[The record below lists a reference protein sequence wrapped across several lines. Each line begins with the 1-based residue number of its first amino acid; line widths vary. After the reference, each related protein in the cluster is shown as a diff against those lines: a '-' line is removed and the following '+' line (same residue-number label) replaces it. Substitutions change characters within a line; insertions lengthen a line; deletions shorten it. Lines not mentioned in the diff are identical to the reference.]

1 MKLIACESGLEL
13 GTQISKLLNVPLA
26 SYQTRHFAN
35 TETNP
40 DLLESVRGH
49 DVFIIGTGYTIGK
62 YPIDTAV
69 MEMYLL
75 ACTCRDSDA
84 KSITL
89 VVPHF
94 PYARQDKKSRPHEP
108 ISARYVCDMFQL
120 ASVSRIIAVE
130 LHSSSVQGFFRGP
143 FDNLY
148 GSIVVKPFIE
158 DLLFKDNAGYKQQ
171 YVAVAPDAGGYNRT
185 SKYAEK
191 LGLEFISIQKKRNP
205 EVINKVTSVIH
216 GTVDINGKTCI
227 IFDDI
232 CDTGGTII
240 AAVEQ
245 LCLHGAK
252 DVIVVVTH
260 GLFSNQ
266 CFDLLN
272 ANSCISQFICSDS
285 VPQSERLAKSSKMKV
300 FSIAPLLAEV
310 IGRTLEG
317 RSNSDL
323 FV

>member
-13 GTQISKLLNVPLA
+13 ATKIAKILDLPLA

-40 DLLESVRGH
+40 DLLETVRGH
-49 DVFIIGTGYTIGK
+49 DVFIIGTGYKGND
-62 YPIDTAV
+62 YQIDTTV

-75 ACTCRDSDA
+75 ACTCRDSGA
-84 KSITL
+84 KNITL

-94 PYARQDKKSRPHEP
+94 PYARQDRKSRAREP
-108 ISARYVCDMFQL
+108 ISARYVCDMFQM
-120 ASVSRIIAVE
+120 AGVSRIIAVE
-130 LHSSSVQGFFRGP
+130 LHSSAIQGFFRGP

-148 GSIVVKPFIE
+148 ASITVKPFLE
-158 DLLFKDNAGYKQQ
+158 KLLFSKDPEYKNR

-185 SKYAEK
+185 SKYAE
-191 LGLEFISIQKKRNP
+191 LFGLEFISIQKTRNP

-216 GTVDINGKTCI
+216 GTVNIKGKTAI

-232 CDTGGTII
+232 CDTGGTIT
-240 AAVEQ
+240 AAAEQ
-245 LCLHGAK
+245 LCLYGAN

-260 GLFSNQ
+260 GLFSKQ
-266 CFDLLN
+266 CFDIIN
-272 ANSCISQFICSDS
+272 QSPHITKFICSDS
-285 VPQSERLAKSSKMKV
+285 VPQGDRTTRSSKMLV
-300 FSIAPLLAEV
+300 FSIAPLLAKV
-310 IGRTLEG
+310 ITRTLEG

-323 FV
+323 FI